1 MITGDSL
8 AEIQKMKLLLDEKF
22 KVIDLGDLEIFLGME
37 VAQSKKEIALDQC
50 KYIINLLQDSGM
62 LFVSVFKI
70 NDSV

>member
-22 KVIDLGDLEIFLGME
+22 KVIDLGDLKIFLGME
-37 VAQSKKEIALDQC
+37 VAQSKKEIALDQR